1 MKQSDMMPSAVAI
14 AGIDFVAIP
23 VRDLQASTRFYET
36 VLGVRGDYRWADMG
50 LEFQVGNVTLALMEL
65 ERFGI
70 PFRANSAPIALRV
83 DDVATARARLEAAG
97 IDFAEQFDSGVCH
110 QAIFHDPDGN
120 TLILH
125 HRYAS
130 T

>member
-1 MKQSDMMPSAVAI
+1 MTSSTAAI
-14 AGIDFVAIP
+14 TGIDFVAIP

-70 PFRANSAPIALRV
+70 AFRANSAPIALRV

-97 IDFAEQFDSGVCH
+97 IEFAEQFDSGVCR
-110 QAIFHDPDGN
+110 QAIFDDPDWN
-120 TLILH
+120 TVVRH
-125 HRYAS
+125 HHYVFD
-130 T
+130 

>member
-1 MKQSDMMPSAVAI
+1 MNQSDIRPSDVTI
-14 AGIDFVAIP
+14 TGIDFVAIP
-23 VRDLQASTRFYET
+23 VRDLQASTSFYET
-36 VLGVRGDYRWADMG
+36 VLGIRGDYRWADMG

>member
-1 MKQSDMMPSAVAI
+1 MNRPDMPLSPATITGV
-14 AGIDFVAIP
+14 DFVAIP
-23 VRDLQASTRFYET
+23 VRNLQASTRFYKT
-36 VLGVRGDYRWADMG
+36 VLGIAGNYPWADMG
-50 LEFQVGNVTLALMEL
+50 LEFQVGNLTLALMEL

-83 DDVATARARLEAAG
+83 QDVTAARARLQAAG
-97 IDFAEQFDSGVCH
+97 IEFAEQLDSGVCH

-125 HRYAS
+125 HRYAPA
-130 T
+130 

>member
-1 MKQSDMMPSAVAI
+1 MNQSDMPSAATI
-14 AGIDFVAIP
+14 TGIDFVAIP

-36 VLGVRGDYRWADMG
+36 VLGVPGSYRWADMG
-50 LEFQVGNVTLALMEL
+50 LEFEVGNLTIALMEL

-83 DDVATARARLEAAG
+83 DNVATARARLEAAG
-97 IDFAEQFDSGVCH
+97 IEFAEQLDSGVCH

>member
-1 MKQSDMMPSAVAI
+1 MNRPDMPLSPATITGA
-14 AGIDFVAIP
+14 DFVAIP
-23 VRDLQASTRFYET
+23 VRNLQASTRFYKT
-36 VLGVRGDYRWADMG
+36 VLGIAGNYPWADMG
-50 LEFQVGNVTLALMEL
+50 LEFQVGNLTLALMEL

-83 DDVATARARLEAAG
+83 QDVTAARARLQAAG
-97 IDFAEQFDSGVCH
+97 IEFAEQLDSGVCH

-125 HRYAS
+125 HRYAPA
-130 T
+130 